1 MYSSKRRKSSRV
13 TNETLKR
20 SGSRILSH
28 SKNQRQHHPEYEGI
42 AQMTRDGNLF
52 VKVEELEDDVF
63 ITSAKARGA
72 LNGDRVRIAVTKP
85 REGNR
90 HADGTVLDIIERT
103 KRPFVGVLHIIGA
116 QAWVIMQSKFMP
128 YDVTVDVVDPK
139 GTPLYRKKTS
149 GQTMERRELKGA
161 LRQLGNGEYAIGYK
175 NCTLPG
181 NIAKLKTATVKLNVF
196 LQGNG
201 GTKPNTTL
209 SVKVNFP

>member
-72 LNGDRVRIAVTKP
+72 LNGDRVRIAVTEP
-85 REGNR
+85 REGNLTEIV
-90 HADGTVLDIIERT
+90 TVLTPEKAGTQEDWDHVVTALGCI
-103 KRPFVGVLHIIGA
+103 
-116 QAWVIMQSKFMP
+116 WVILLLGTWIEKRLGARGLSILMRLTALVLAALSAQMIMAG
-128 YDVTVDVVDPK
+128 VV
-139 GTPLYRKKTS
+139 GF
-149 GQTMERRELKGA
+149 LKG
-161 LRQLGNGEYAIGYK
+161 
-175 NCTLPG
+175 
-181 NIAKLKTATVKLNVF
+181 
-196 LQGNG
+196 
-201 GTKPNTTL
+201 
-209 SVKVNFP
+209 